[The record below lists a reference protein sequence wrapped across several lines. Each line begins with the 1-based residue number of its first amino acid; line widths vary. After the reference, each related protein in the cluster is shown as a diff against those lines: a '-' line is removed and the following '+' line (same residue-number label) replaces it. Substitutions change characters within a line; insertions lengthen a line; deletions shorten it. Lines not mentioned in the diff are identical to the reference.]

1 MVQNYFFSNL
11 LVYTINIL
19 LFGTILPYLIYFF
32 SFKNQYQNVVKNDTL
47 YNLIKIILC
56 LSLGLSY
63 ILLIYFIYYYYTYYT
78 YITNYSL
85 FNSYSLIPLL
95 YLNILL
101 TVFEFSVDFFG
112 IILLFLGY
120 FVGILS
126 FLALDNRIF

>member
-1 MVQNYFFSNL
+1 VVQNYFFSNL

-19 LFGTILPYLIYFF
+19 LFGTVLPYLIYFF

-56 LSLGLSY
+56 LSLGFSY
-63 ILLIYFIYYYYTYYT
+63 ILLIYFIYYYYTYYM
-78 YITNYSL
+78 YITSYSL
-85 FNSYSLIPLL
+85 FNSYSLVPLL
-95 YLNILL
+95 YLNILF
-101 TVFEFSVDFFG
+101 TAFEFSVDFFG